1 MKITIITSALLA
13 STVCFASESETS
25 DVGVGEHFAK
35 AKQISL
41 EQAESPEAK
50 KYFGAMAE
58 FWQKTLT
65 ESASKCQA
73 GSGGGVELILK
84 VNEQGGIDDLIGSPW
99 NRKSKCY
106 AKVISGQKAPPPP
119 EHPFFL
125 SSVLP

>member
-1 MKITIITSALLA
+1 MKITTIVLALLA
-13 STVCFASESETS
+13 STVCFASGSETS
-25 DVGVGEHFAK
+25 DVEVSERFAK

-50 KYFGAMAE
+50 EYFGAMAK

-65 ESASKCQA
+65 KSASKCQA
-73 GSGGGVELILK
+73 GSGDGVELILK
-84 VNEQGGIDDLIGSPW
+84 VNEQGGIDEVIGSPW
-99 NRKSKCY
+99 NKKSKCY
-106 AKVISGQKAPPPP
+106 AKVISGQTAPTPP